1 MVQYLHFR
9 ILQFPFT
16 EWWLTITKVIT
27 RTYDWWDD
35 LRLPGHPSWNG
46 DLNRSGTLHSGTR
59 ARELKHR
66 QEDHRTTDGAETSLH
81 EGIGNVARSCL
92 SAKRCPGRD
101 GKREFDRWICGA
113 RSFVQLHWMALI
125 RHQRCAD
132 KRAVCSCSFCHVCFS
147 HVKKCCSKYVSAISG
162 LSTWLLLTSAHVV
175 WRYPEH
181 FTGQALELWFHRRRD
196 AGLTPGVQ
204 HQMEHFLRP
213 PEICMPIPIGSMY
226 GTYANIW
233 GILMVN
239 VTIYSSTMDPMGYSS
254 TLFFAALRSSLL

>member
-1 MVQYLHFR
+1 MV
-9 ILQFPFT
+9 
-16 EWWLTITKVIT
+16 
-27 RTYDWWDD
+27 TYDHQGYNTH
-35 LRLPGHPSWNG
+35 LRLVGWSSFA
-46 DLNRSGTLHSGTR
+46 RSSFVKWRSKSLGY
-59 ARELKHR
+59 
-66 QEDHRTTDGAETSLH
+66 TSLRNS
-81 EGIGNVARSCL
+81 GPRAQTSTRGSSNNGRGGNVAAWGHRKRRSKML

-113 RSFVQLHWMALI
+113 RSFGQLHWMALI

-147 HVKKCCSKYVSAISG
+147 HVKKCCSKYVPAISG

-175 WRYPEH
+175 WRYPED

-239 VTIYSSTMDPMGYSS
+239 VTIYSIHGSYGI
-254 TLFFAALRSSLL
+254 